1 MRPPAH
7 RGLCLRPGGNGE
19 LHLKNGG
26 GTLQASLFEL
36 RPDKSHEVGGKG
48 AESSKFIEDW
58 KIRSL
63 EAGPAGQEG

>member
-1 MRPPAH
+1 M
-7 RGLCLRPGGNGE
+7 
-19 LHLKNGG
+19 
-26 GTLQASLFEL
+26 LFEL

-58 KIRSL
+58 KMRSL